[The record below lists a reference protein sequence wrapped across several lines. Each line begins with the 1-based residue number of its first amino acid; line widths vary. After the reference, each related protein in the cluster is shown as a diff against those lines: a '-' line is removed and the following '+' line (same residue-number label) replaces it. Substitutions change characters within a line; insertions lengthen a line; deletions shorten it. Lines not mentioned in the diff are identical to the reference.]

1 MHYRGDND
9 WLDYQALQ
17 HWKYIYK
24 KKINGKWRYYY
35 DIGKPGV
42 NVAGGSNKP
51 DGPNSNIKSYSKFED
66 LLGKDEKDAYAR
78 SIIQNTRALEDQAA
92 RPSGTRAELQER
104 YDRVNSTGKAM
115 SEAAAR
121 YYKTPI
127 GMLDK
132 LDDYVDKGRKFIA
145 KLFTKAGFTKAAKA
159 ITPKTEYLDSLHYR
173 KKR

>member
-1 MHYRGDND
+1 MYYRGDND
-9 WLDYQALQ
+9 WWDFQSLQ

-51 DGPNSNIKSYSKFED
+51 DGPNSNIRSYSKLED
-66 LLGKDEKDAYAR
+66 ILGKDEKDAYAR
-78 SIIQNTRALEDQAA
+78 SIIQNRRAKEEAEA

-104 YDRVNSTGKAM
+104 SNKVNSTAKAV
-115 SEAAAR
+115 SEAADR

-132 LDDYVDKGRKFIA
+132 LDDKIDAGRKFIA
-145 KLFTKAGFTKAAKA
+145 NLFTKAAKA
-159 ITPKTEYLDSLHYR
+159 ITPKEEYLDSLSYR